1 MKKEKPARLNQ
12 QIRAK
17 EVRLIDENDTQKGV
31 VSIEEALDLANQAG
45 LDLVEVSP
53 HAKPPVCKIL
63 DWGKYTY
70 QKTKQLQQGKKKQKS
85 VSIKQIRFGLKI
97 GEHDFNIKL
106 KKIRDFL
113 EDGHIVRVSAF
124 FRGREMAHKELGH
137 DLLKK
142 VVDAASD
149 ISTVDQPASMS
160 GKQLTIVLRSTQRAE
175 A

>member
-1 MKKEKPARLNQ
+1 M
-12 QIRAK
+12 
-17 EVRLIDENDTQKGV
+17 
-31 VSIEEALDLANQAG
+31 
-45 LDLVEVSP
+45 DLVEVSP

-70 QKTKQLQQGKKKQKS
+70 QKTKQQQQSKKKQKS

-106 KKIRDFL
+106 KKIKDFL
-113 EDGHIVRVSAF
+113 EEGHTVRVSAF

-142 VVDAASD
+142 VVDAVSD

>member
-1 MKKEKPARLNQ
+1 M
-12 QIRAK
+12 AK

>member
-17 EVRLIDENDTQKGV
+17 EVRLIDEKEAQRGV

-63 DWGKYTY
+63 DWGKYSY
-70 QKTKQLQQGKKKQKS
+70 QKTKQQQSKKKQKS

-106 KKIRDFL
+106 KKIKDFL
-113 EDGHIVRVSAF
+113 EDGHTVRVSAF
-124 FRGREMAHKELGH
+124 FRGREMAHKDLGH

-142 VVDAASD
+142 VVDSVGD
-149 ISTVDQPASMS
+149 LSTVDQPATMS
-160 GKQLTIVLRSTQRAE
+160 GKQLTIVLRSTKRAE

>member
-1 MKKEKPARLNQ
+1 
-12 QIRAK
+12 
-17 EVRLIDENDTQKGV
+17 
-31 VSIEEALDLANQAG
+31 

>member
-1 MKKEKPARLNQ
+1 M
-12 QIRAK
+12 
-17 EVRLIDENDTQKGV
+17 
-31 VSIEEALDLANQAG
+31 
-45 LDLVEVSP
+45 DLVEVSP

>member
-1 MKKEKPARLNQ
+1 
-12 QIRAK
+12 
-17 EVRLIDENDTQKGV
+17 
-31 VSIEEALDLANQAG
+31 

-63 DWGKYTY
+63 DWGKYSY
-70 QKTKQLQQGKKKQKS
+70 QKTKQQQQSKKKQKS

-106 KKIRDFL
+106 KKIKDFL
-113 EDGHIVRVSAF
+113 EDGHTVRVSAF
-124 FRGREMAHKELGH
+124 FRGREMAHKDLGH

-142 VVDAASD
+142 VVDSVGD
-149 ISTVDQPASMS
+149 LSTVDQPATMS
-160 GKQLTIVLRSTQRAE
+160 GKQLTIVLRSTKRAE